1 MIFYTLTISLLL
13 QVSTLFAP
21 AKSLNLSGFWEG
33 TITQDQTYYTT
44 DFDIQLFLTD
54 KDGKISGTSIIN
66 GEGINAQIDLE
77 GTCESGIS
85 LLLQD
90 VEIKENTVKDGME
103 MEWCLKNYILS
114 IRREKDQIIL
124 EGHWNGK
131 TSFDVCTPGKV
142 YLKKGV
148 ERA

>member
-1 MIFYTLTISLLL
+1 MIFSNLLISLLL
-13 QVSTLFAP
+13 QASAFFAP
-21 AKSLNLSGFWEG
+21 AEPLNLTGLWEG
-33 TITQDQTYYTT
+33 TITQDETYYSRT
-44 DFDIQLFLTD
+44 FDVQLYLED
-54 KDGKISGTSIIN
+54 ENGKIGGTSFIN
-66 GEGINAQIDLE
+66 GNNIEAQIDLE

-85 LLLQD
+85 LLLKD
-90 VEIKENTVKDGME
+90 VEIKRNTVIEGAD

-114 IRREKDQIIL
+114 IKREKGQIIM

-148 ERA
+148 DRA